1 MLSVN
6 FKKGAKIMK
15 MGHGAGGRGQ
25 KMVLKFAI
33 DNSQFAII
41 CGRHPLK
48 KLVPWLS

>member
-15 MGHGAGGRGQ
+15 KGQGAGDKGQ

-33 DNSQFAII
+33 I
-41 CGRHPLK
+41 CGRHPST
-48 KLVPWLS
+48 KLVL